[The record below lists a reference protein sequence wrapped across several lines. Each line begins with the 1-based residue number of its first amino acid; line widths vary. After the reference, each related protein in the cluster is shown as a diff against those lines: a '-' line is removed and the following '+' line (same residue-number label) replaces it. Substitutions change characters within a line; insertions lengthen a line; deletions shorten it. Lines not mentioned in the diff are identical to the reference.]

1 MIELQNFHKSEKGLT
16 LIEVLASIVLL
27 SIVIVS
33 FLSLFPQI
41 TNFNKSTEENLQ
53 AAATAKEV
61 RVLVKQEIESLDS
74 FPSNLSFTNE
84 RTLNNDVYLYKGK
97 YNDFEVFIEVH
108 DQPFVGDEP
117 LRNEIRNLYKYKV
130 SVGHSNTRILS
141 TTYGFISKNTPN

>member
-1 MIELQNFHKSEKGLT
+1 MQKSTENEKGLT

-61 RVLVKQEIESLDS
+61 RVLVKEK
-74 FPSNLSFTNE
+74 FTNFDSPSL
-84 RTLNNDVYLYKGK
+84 LNVLENETIDISETTIEYEGAFNNFPVGVVIWKDKKDVSGA
-97 YNDFEVFIEVH
+97 FEDLF
-108 DQPFVGDEP
+108 QM
-117 LRNEIRNLYKYKV
+117 KV
-130 SVGHSNTRILS
+130 SVFNENNNEISY
-141 TTYGFISKNTPN
+141 TYGYISNRK

>member
-1 MIELQNFHKSEKGLT
+1 MQKSIKNQQGLT

-61 RVLVKQEIESLDS
+61 RVLVKKEITSMN
-74 FPSNLSFTNE
+74 PIPNKLSFTNE
-84 RTLNNDVYLYKGK
+84 RTLYDDAYSYNGK
-97 YNDFEVFIEVH
+97 YNDFEVVIELQT
-108 DQPFVGDEP
+108 QPFVG
-117 LRNEIRNLYKYKV
+117 NEDRPNEVRKIYKYKV
-130 SVGHSNTRILS
+130 SIKNNENQLLS
-141 TTYGFISKNTPN
+141 KTYGFISE

>member
-1 MIELQNFHKSEKGLT
+1 MQKFIKNEQGLT

-61 RVLVKQEIESLDS
+61 RVLVKEEIESMDS
-74 FPSNLSFTNE
+74 FPSKLSFTNE
-84 RTLNNDVYLYKGK
+84 RTYSDEVYSYRGK
-97 YNDFEVFIEVH
+97 YNDFEVVIELQ

-117 LRNEIRNLYKYKV
+117 LKNEIRKLYKFKV
-130 SVGHSNTRILS
+130 SIGNTDTRILS
-141 TTYGFISKNTPN
+141 KTYGFISKNTTPK

>member
-1 MIELQNFHKSEKGLT
+1 MQKTIKNEQGLT

-61 RVLVKQEIESLDS
+61 RVLVKEEIESMDS
-74 FPSNLSFTNE
+74 FPSKLSFTNE
-84 RTLNNDVYLYKGK
+84 RILNDGFYSYIGK
-97 YNDFEVFIEVH
+97 YNDFEVVIELQ

-117 LRNEIRNLYKYKV
+117 QQNKTRKLYKYKV
-130 SVGHSNTRILS
+130 SIGESDTRILS
-141 TTYGFISKNTPN
+141 TTYGFIIRETPN

>member
-1 MIELQNFHKSEKGLT
+1 MQNSPKNEKGLT

-61 RVLVKQEIESLDS
+61 RVLVKEEIESMDS
-74 FPSNLSFTNE
+74 FPSKLSFTNE
-84 RTLNNDVYLYKGK
+84 RTYSDEVYSYRGK
-97 YNDFEVFIEVH
+97 YNEFEVLIEVQ
-108 DQPFVGDEP
+108 DKPFVGNEP
-117 LRNEIRNLYKYKV
+117 QPNKIRNLYKYKV
-130 SVGHSNTRILS
+130 SIGESDTRILS
-141 TTYGFISKNTPN
+141 TTYGFISKNITPN

>member
-1 MIELQNFHKSEKGLT
+1 MQKSIKNEQGLT

-61 RVLVKQEIESLDS
+61 RVLVKEEIESLNN
-74 FPSNLSFTNE
+74 FPIKLAFTNE
-84 RTLNNDVYLYKGK
+84 RTLDDGVYSYRGK
-97 YNDFEVFIEVH
+97 YNDFEVVIEVQ

-117 LRNEIRNLYKYKV
+117 LKNEIRNLYKYKV
-130 SVGHSNTRILS
+130 SVGHGDTRILS
-141 TTYGFISKNTPN
+141 KTYGFISKNTTPN